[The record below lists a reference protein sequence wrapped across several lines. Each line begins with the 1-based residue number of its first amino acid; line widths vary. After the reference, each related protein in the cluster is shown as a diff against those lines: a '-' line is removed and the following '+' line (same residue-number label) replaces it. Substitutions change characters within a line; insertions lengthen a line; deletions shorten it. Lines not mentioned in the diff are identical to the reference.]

1 MEGTPSQE
9 NVPVQALQF
18 IKAELSRT
26 QKSITELQSERRL
39 LRKQLSRWTG
49 AVQVLQESQEDV
61 HCRLEAKI
69 EALTESSECLR
80 TELHQLRQNVQNGQK
95 DSDAA
100 SKQQIKWHPG
110 DFTSLYKQ
118 ISQTKPLKAMHQPS
132 KLKEEC
138 IKMPPACDSIIL
150 DESNLFQE
158 GNLIKGFPSFQS
170 SQSATQS
177 EKDSLRTQ
185 NGETLAHMRH
195 LCESIKAVSRHKTQ
209 EGNEN
214 PSCLK
219 NESLRPVK
227 GNVAPR
233 EDVDNSQ
240 LLKRTE
246 TSPMMKEEELQA
258 LVKKLKDA
266 LSIHIHPGHLPG
278 PKQELLHTAGQ
289 VCTSYSTLLNKVI
302 QATSK

>member
-80 TELHQLRQNVQNGQK
+80 TELHQLRQNVQ
-95 DSDAA
+95 
-100 SKQQIKWHPG
+100 
-110 DFTSLYKQ
+110 
-118 ISQTKPLKAMHQPS
+118 AMHQPS